1 MNILDLPDDILEKFQ
16 VPSGINKKFEEIFN
30 KIIKINNNKI
40 ILLINDFQLCNNI
53 LYTGIF
59 LKSFYYKEYFD
70 IRWWN
75 LNKTNMWY
83 FYLPPNIKIIPES
96 FGNIKIGGSLELF
109 NFDNKIR
116 ILPDSFGN
124 IEIGGDLNL
133 SHNQFTSLPLN
144 FGNIKVGGN
153 LNLSFNRLTE
163 LPPNFGNITVGGD
176 LSFKYNKLVYLP
188 DSFINIKVGGNL
200 ILTYNCIKILPENIG
215 DINVGKNIYIYHNKI
230 VKLPDSFEKFKE
242 KLKYNEI
249 FYPSKNL
256 SFL

>member
-1 MNILDLPDDILEKFQ
+1 MNIIDLPYDILEKFQ

-30 KIIKINNNKI
+30 KIIEINNNKLI
-40 ILLINDFQLCNNI
+40 KLINDFQLCNNI
-53 LYTGIF
+53 YNGFF

-75 LNKTNMWY
+75 LKKTNIWY

-109 NFDNKIR
+109 NFDNKI
-116 ILPDSFGN
+116 IKLPDSFGN
-124 IEIGGDLNL
+124 IEIMGDLNL

-153 LNLSFNRLTE
+153 LNLSHNKLVE

-176 LSFKYNKLVYLP
+176 LSFKYNKLVKLP

-200 ILTYNCIKILPENIG
+200 ILTYNYITILPENIG
-215 DINVGKNIYIYHNKI
+215 DINVVKNIYIHHNKI
-230 VKLPDSFEKFKE
+230 IKLPESFEKFKK
-242 KLKYNEI
+242 KLNYTEI
-249 FYPSKNL
+249 FYPTKNL

>member
-144 FGNIKVGGN
+144 F
-153 LNLSFNRLTE
+153 
-163 LPPNFGNITVGGD
+163 
-176 LSFKYNKLVYLP
+176 
-188 DSFINIKVGGNL
+188 
-200 ILTYNCIKILPENIG
+200 
-215 DINVGKNIYIYHNKI
+215 
-230 VKLPDSFEKFKE
+230 
-242 KLKYNEI
+242 
-249 FYPSKNL
+249 
-256 SFL
+256 